1 MKKVQKMKFQF
12 GAFKRQIDLS
22 DVDFVLRYEQAIEDY
37 EKGIKGLNRDVVP
50 SAQLEQVCQL
60 FFSMFDK
67 LFGDGSAKEMF
78 GETKSVALCTKAF
91 SQLLRSMNQYAG
103 ALNQEEKI

>member
-1 MKKVQKMKFQF
+1 MQKMKFQF

-22 DVDFVLRYEQAIEDY
+22 DVDFVLRYEQAITEY
-37 EKGIKGLNRDVVP
+37 EEGIQGMNREVAP
-50 SAQLEQVCQL
+50 SAQLEQICQL
-60 FFSMFDK
+60 FFSLFDK

-91 SQLLRSMNQYAG
+91 TALLRSMSQYAG
-103 ALNQEEKI
+103 ALNQEGEI